1 MSATATTPPAAAST
15 VPGPDAG
22 PDAATGPVSPADTDP
37 TDTDT
42 ADPRPAPLGRRF
54 HALLGST
61 AAANLADGVIQAA
74 APLYALTLT
83 RDPGQIALLTAAAWL
98 PWLLLGSHAGV
109 LVDRTDRR
117 RVQALALGAR
127 VALLSAAAVLA
138 ITGAMSMTALIVL
151 LLLYGVT
158 DVLVDLAES
167 ALVPDLVPRARL
179 AAANGRII
187 GAQQVAGAFLGA
199 PLAGLL
205 LALGAGWVFGT
216 PALIAA
222 VAVLVLLLGVRGRY
236 RAAAP
241 APSDQGGD
249 RPTAEPRPRGW
260 GRLVTPDLREGFAAL
275 FGHPVLRPL
284 LVSGSV
290 TNMCFTAY
298 TTMLVLWVVGPG
310 SRVGLDAG
318 FYPLLTTGLAL
329 GALAGS
335 VLVEPLVRRLG
346 EIRVLLGGW
355 VLMPLLLLVPVAVP
369 HPVAI
374 GAALALIGMASTGS
388 NVLSQSLRQRLI
400 PGRLLGRVGG
410 ASRAIGYGLM
420 PLGALLGGAVAG
432 HAGVGTALL
441 AAALLALLVL
451 AYPLATVRQR
461 MVD

>member
-1 MSATATTPPAAAST
+1 MSATATTPPAARTAQGS
-15 VPGPDAG
+15 DSAAG
-22 PDAATGPVSPADTDP
+22 TDPVSPADADP
-37 TDTDT
+37 VVPADAAGTT
-42 ADPRPAPLGRRF
+42 DPRPAPLGRRF

-98 PWLLLGSHAGV
+98 PWLLLGAHAGV

-117 RVQALALGAR
+117 RVQALALAAR
-127 VALLSAAAVLA
+127 VVLLSAAAVLA
-138 ITGAMSMTALIVL
+138 LTGAMSMTALIVL

-167 ALVPDLVPRARL
+167 ALVPDLVPRSRL

-187 GAQQVAGAFLGA
+187 GAQQVAGAFVGA

-241 APSDQGGD
+241 ASAEQGTD
-249 RPTAEPRPRGW
+249 RPAARA
-260 GRLVTPDLREGFAAL
+260 RLVSPDLREGFAAL

-290 TNMCFTAY
+290 SNMCSTAY

-318 FYPLLTTGLAL
+318 LYPLLTTALAV

-355 VLMPLLLLVPVAVP
+355 VLIPLLLLVPVLVP
-369 HPVAI
+369 HPLAI

-420 PLGALLGGAVAG
+420 PLGALLGGVVAG

-441 AAALLALLVL
+441 VAALVALLVL